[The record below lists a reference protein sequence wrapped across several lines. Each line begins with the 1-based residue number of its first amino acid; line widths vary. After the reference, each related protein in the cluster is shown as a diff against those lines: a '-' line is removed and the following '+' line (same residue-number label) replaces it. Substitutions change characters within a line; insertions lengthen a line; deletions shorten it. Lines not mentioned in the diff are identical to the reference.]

1 MKNSTTIYQLPV
13 AGSTQG
19 VPKSVLVVHYMDDI
33 MLAHHSL
40 PDLKSVSCQLLLNLE
55 KLNLIVAIEM
65 ILRVPELFSVSDKI
79 KPLAFSTV
87 A

>member
-40 PDLKSVSCQLLLNLE
+40 PDLKSVSSQLLLNLE
-55 KLNLIVAIEM
+55 KLNLKVAHKGSE
-65 ILRVPELFSVSDKI
+65 RSPHRGSWTFY
-79 KPLAFSTV
+79 F
-87 A
+87 

>member
-1 MKNSTTIYQLPV
+1 MTEAI
-13 AGSTQG
+13 QG
-19 VPKSVLVVHYMDDI
+19 VSRDVLVVHYMDDI
-33 MLAHHSL
+33 MLTHLRL
-40 PDLKSVSCQLLLNLE
+40 PDLESESSQLLLHLE